1 MTDITSLTNPVVKSM
16 VRLRERRTRD
26 QSGTFLIEGVTELG
40 RARLRPDLH
49 VETVLVGENSTYV
62 AHGKERIITVSD
74 EVLEKVAVR
83 GVGAHM
89 VAVARQFDIAI
100 SSLAPTTDLV
110 LIAEAIEKPGNLG
123 TMLRTAD
130 ATGAAVIICDP
141 LVDVFSPQVVR
152 ASLGCLFTVPIG
164 RATRQQAIAWA
175 SDHTTVV
182 GTPEAGRSLYET
194 KLIGPVAFVIGSEHD
209 GVSEEWKAAATVQC
223 SIPMAGHA
231 DSLNAA
237 TSAALM
243 LYEAIRQRHQGDR

>member
-1 MTDITSLTNPVVKSM
+1 MTDITSLTNPTVKSM

-26 QSGTFLIEGVTELG
+26 ASGTFLIEGATELG
-40 RARLRPDLH
+40 RAQTRSDLNI
-49 VETVLVGENSTYV
+49 ETVLIRQNSSYV
-62 AHGKERIITVSD
+62 ARDNERVITVSD
-74 EVLEKVAVR
+74 EVLDKVAMR
-83 GVGAHM
+83 GAGAQM
-89 VAVARQFDIAI
+89 VAVAHQFDIAL
-100 SSLAPTTDLV
+100 SSLAQTTDLV

-123 TMLRTAD
+123 TMLRSAD

-175 SDHTTVV
+175 SGHTTVV
-182 GTPEAGRSLYET
+182 GTPEADRSFYET
-194 KLIGPVAFVIGSEHD
+194 DLTGPVAFVVGSEHD
-209 GVSEEWKAAATVQC
+209 GVSDEWKAAATVQC
-223 SIPMAGHA
+223 SIPMAGYA

-243 LYEAIRQRHQGDR
+243 LYEAVRQRHQGDR